1 MASDAT
7 EAVFQAA
14 ARDTGVDPALVASVV
29 HDPTD
34 HAAALA
40 VGARAAQLE
49 RVEPVAGPAPGS
61 APRSGPAPGTVHRP

>member
-1 MASDAT
+1 
-7 EAVFQAA
+7 
-14 ARDTGVDPALVASVV
+14 VV
-29 HDPTD
+29 HAPTD

-40 VGARAAQLE
+40 VGALAAQRQLTVLE